1 MSDGTLDVTT
11 SHVRE
16 LADGQTTVARY
27 LEQVSEV
34 TDGVSASMLV
44 NHGPVC
50 AVSITALAFANNA
63 REAACAAMASVSEDL
78 AEKLKVAATGYD
90 QTDTQAGGWLDK
102 EMHPR

>member
-1 MSDGTLDVTT
+1 
-11 SHVRE
+11 
-16 LADGQTTVARY
+16 
-27 LEQVSEV
+27 
-34 TDGVSASMLV
+34 MLV
-44 NHGPVC
+44 THGPVC
-50 AVSITALAFANNA
+50 AVSITAPALANNA